1 MCGRFSL
8 KTPVEEL
15 VEKFETPAVSKLSPH
30 YNIAPSQ
37 EILTVLKKDEGR
49 AMSLLFWGLIPS
61 WSKDGRGFINAR
73 AETIV
78 EKPSFRS
85 AFKRRPCLI
94 PADGF
99 FEWRKQGREKQ
110 PFYFRMKDGESFAFA
125 GIWEE
130 WKSEGEKIPTCAIIT
145 TQPNE
150 IMSPVHDRMP
160 VILHERDYD
169 LWLDA
174 DADKVDERIELLQ
187 PYPAAEMEAYPV
199 STLVNNPGYDVADA
213 IRKGRQASS

>member
-8 KTPVEEL
+8 TTPVEEL
-15 VEKFETPAVSKLSPH
+15 VEKFNAPPVSKLSPR

-49 AMSLLFWGLIPS
+49 EMSLLLWGLIPS

-73 AETIV
+73 AETII
-78 EKPSFRS
+78 EKPSFRT

-110 PFYFRMKDGESFAFA
+110 PFYFRMKDGEAFAFA

-145 TQPNE
+145 TGPNE

-160 VILHERDYD
+160 VILHEKDYD
-169 LWLDA
+169 LWLET
-174 DADKVDERIELLQ
+174 DADKVDERVELLQ

-199 STLVNNPGYDVADA
+199 STLVNNPAYNVADA
-213 IRKGRQASS
+213 IRKGGQA